1 MKIKLSIRR
10 KISLFVLI
18 PLSVYIIILIV
29 FIGVRF
35 TNQAEFDN
43 GHTSRLLSERSAAHA
58 EIVLKDHYSNIRTLA
73 GILSDSRTSLDSTQR
88 EFFKQTLSQT
98 CGQGQM
104 YWLLLP
110 SGFYADSNLLDNDWV
125 LMQANSGAVSL
136 TDDYGLISNNYSSIL
151 GTNSTVIG
159 KPYEHNGHWMIN
171 FSTPIYQNNNV
182 CGYACKAVDV
192 NDFDFMSAKVAAAF
206 NKEVTKYL
214 INEDGII
221 VFTNNSA
228 DINRKYTVGY
238 IDTAAIADMHR
249 RMAKG
254 EYLNYAFEQNGVPMC
269 TYCTP
274 INIGPDCNWSL
285 ALTFPTSN
293 VADASRGSIRTVL
306 IIAVIGLL
314 IMLVLIYLIAR
325 NMTMPIKNTTDAL
338 KLLAAGDTEGIN
350 TLNIKTNDELEEMSD
365 SLNQVVDGIRKSENF
380 ALSIGKGE
388 FETDFHTLGD
398 KDRLGDALIQMR
410 DSLVESQKIEAQRK
424 EEEDLRNWTTEG
436 IAKFGE
442 ILRKDQNNMKALGY
456 NIMSNLIDYLNVNQG
471 ALFVLNDDNP
481 DDLYYSLVTA
491 IAYGRDKFIKKEIRV
506 GEGLVGRCIYER
518 KTIYLT
524 EIPDDYIKI
533 TSGLGTANP
542 RCILI
547 VPCIINDETL
557 GVMEIASFNELKQ
570 HEIEFVEKLGES
582 IASTLSSVKVTEKT
596 SRLLNDSRVKSDELT
611 SQEEELRQNLEE
623 MQATQED
630 LRRQMEENTTM
641 RETLTKEQALM
652 DSLMNNVNDVIF
664 FKDLDLR
671 YIKVSNSFYT
681 NFGMT
686 EEMVIGKT
694 DREVTAD
701 AAATEKSINDD
712 TTIIRTGKPLPEE
725 VQEVGLADGSSVFI
739 KTSKYPLFDADG
751 KIIGV
756 FGVTSNV
763 TDVMKMRQNKE

>member
-1 MKIKLSIRR
+1 M
-10 KISLFVLI
+10 
-18 PLSVYIIILIV
+18 
-29 FIGVRF
+29 
-35 TNQAEFDN
+35 
-43 GHTSRLLSERSAAHA
+43 
-58 EIVLKDHYSNIRTLA
+58 
-73 GILSDSRTSLDSTQR
+73 
-88 EFFKQTLSQT
+88 
-98 CGQGQM
+98 
-104 YWLLLP
+104 
-110 SGFYADSNLLDNDWV
+110 
-125 LMQANSGAVSL
+125 
-136 TDDYGLISNNYSSIL
+136 
-151 GTNSTVIG
+151 
-159 KPYEHNGHWMIN
+159 
-171 FSTPIYQNNNV
+171 
-182 CGYACKAVDV
+182 
-192 NDFDFMSAKVAAAF
+192 
-206 NKEVTKYL
+206 
-214 INEDGII
+214 
-221 VFTNNSA
+221 
-228 DINRKYTVGY
+228 
-238 IDTAAIADMHR
+238 
-249 RMAKG
+249 
-254 EYLNYAFEQNGVPMC
+254 
-269 TYCTP
+269 
-274 INIGPDCNWSL
+274 
-285 ALTFPTSN
+285 
-293 VADASRGSIRTVL
+293 
-306 IIAVIGLL
+306 
-314 IMLVLIYLIAR
+314 
-325 NMTMPIKNTTDAL
+325 
-338 KLLAAGDTEGIN
+338 
-350 TLNIKTNDELEEMSD
+350 
-365 SLNQVVDGIRKSENF
+365 
-380 ALSIGKGE
+380 
-388 FETDFHTLGD
+388 
-398 KDRLGDALIQMR
+398 
-410 DSLVESQKIEAQRK
+410 
-424 EEEDLRNWTTEG
+424 
-436 IAKFGE
+436 
-442 ILRKDQNNMKALGY
+442 
-456 NIMSNLIDYLNVNQG
+456 
-471 ALFVLNDDNP
+471 NDDNP

-533 TSGLGTANP
+533 TSGLGTSNP

-641 RETLTKEQALM
+641 REALTKEQALM